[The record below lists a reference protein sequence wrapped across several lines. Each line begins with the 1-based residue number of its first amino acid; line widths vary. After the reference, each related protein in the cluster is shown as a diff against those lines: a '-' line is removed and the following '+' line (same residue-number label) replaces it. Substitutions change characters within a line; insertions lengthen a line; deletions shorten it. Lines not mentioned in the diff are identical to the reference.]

1 MQDFNFRFIIH
12 PGGIPQHMRFSLAS
26 SLPERFHR
34 HEAWAAELL
43 RQEPMPHPSHRP
55 PLALGARALARRA
68 LWPLAALLTL
78 SACEK
83 NPPAP
88 PAAAPVVAVPA
99 PVTVSP
105 LARQLAAARLEV
117 ANTCIEKN
125 AQDEALALLVSA
137 CKADPTY
144 AAATSLMRQLFA
156 QTVWN
161 IPVTA
166 FHHQLPV
173 EQLAF
178 VAPASLW
185 VSLAETAPDGFNT
198 TVLWNSEALKIDS
211 ILFPVCGAATRSLVV
226 AQTPRSLVIQRGSGD

>member
-1 MQDFNFRFIIH
+1 MRLRLAKKPFEIRSRNPGLHAYPLRYMGDCHISDHLQHGGSSGRPLWQSVKSVSPVVLWFLFSLQDFNFRFIIH

-83 NPPAP
+83 NHPAP

-105 LARQLAAARLEV
+105 LARQLAAARL
-117 ANTCIEKN
+117 
-125 AQDEALALLVSA
+125 
-137 CKADPTY
+137 
-144 AAATSLMRQLFA
+144 
-156 QTVWN
+156 
-161 IPVTA
+161 
-166 FHHQLPV
+166 
-173 EQLAF
+173 
-178 VAPASLW
+178 
-185 VSLAETAPDGFNT
+185 
-198 TVLWNSEALKIDS
+198 
-211 ILFPVCGAATRSLVV
+211 
-226 AQTPRSLVIQRGSGD
+226 